1 MSPTGH
7 TNMCTLRLHE
17 FYALANTLAY
27 VSKPTF
33 VYCHAHEAQQSHHD
47 LSIEGKLHD
56 LFINIYGIAV
66 EARELNE
73 NRVARWILFALALAL
88 DQNPQLFDKRKRHI
102 LLKMALMFQELGH
115 HWNCEQVLLKI
126 AGMYKIPAVPC
137 PGDPF
142 YWLAG
147 SFPTSSD
154 SINGVLVGRWN
165 ETVGGNHDGLNLNVP
180 PLHTAVQHRKPCII
194 LTLLS
199 NSNEYSSTAL
209 ASSLATS
216 PNAGQVKPYIEER
229 DINNC
234 TALFKAVSNGD
245 EACCRALLMCG
256 ADANTR
262 DEYGHTALEVAVTG
276 GHTNIV
282 RLLIEYKADVN
293 PNITR
298 CSSLPLHAAIE
309 SGNFHLDI
317 IQQLLDAGAEVNLR
331 RFFDN
336 KNAIDL
342 ALHRGHSTLAE
353 NMSQMVASSNNTPF
367 MVRDPYLG

>member
-1 MSPTGH
+1 
-7 TNMCTLRLHE
+7 MCALRLHD

-33 VYCHAHEAQQSHHD
+33 VYCHAHEPQQSHHD
-47 LSIEGKLHD
+47 LSIEQRLHD

-66 EARELNE
+66 EARELE
-73 NRVARWILFALALAL
+73 EARVARWILFALALAL
-88 DQNPQLFDKRKRHI
+88 DHFPQLFDKRKRHI

-126 AGMYKIPAVPC
+126 AGMYQIPRVPC
-137 PGDPF
+137 REDPF
-142 YWLAG
+142 YWLAN
-147 SFPTSSD
+147 SFPTSSK

-165 ETVGGNHDGLNLNVP
+165 ETVGGNSDGLKLNVP
-180 PLHTAVQHRKPCII
+180 PLHAAVQHRNPCII

-199 NSNEYSSTAL
+199 KSNEYCSTAL
-209 ASSLATS
+209 ASSLTTFS
-216 PNAGQVKPYIEER
+216 NAGQMEPYIEER

-234 TALFKAVSNGD
+234 TALFKAVANGD
-245 EACCRALLMCG
+245 EACCHALLMCG

-262 DEYGHTALEVAVTG
+262 DEYGHTALEVAATG

-282 RLLIEYKADVN
+282 RLLIEYNANVN

-309 SGNFHLDI
+309 SQNFQLDI
-317 IQQLLDAGAEVNLR
+317 IQHLLNSGAAVDLR
-331 RFFDN
+331 RYVDN
-336 KNAIDL
+336 KHAIDL
-342 ALHRGHSTLAE
+342 AVHGGHHTLAE
-353 NMSQMVASSNNTPF
+353 SMRGMIPSFDNTPF
-367 MVRDPYLG
+367 MIGDPSIG